1 MRALTRRYGDVVAVQ
16 GVDLTVTRGAVYG
29 LLGPNGSGKT
39 TTLACALGLLRPTSG
54 EVRVLGVPAER
65 LHRTRGRVGVVF
77 DTPALIKGLSVAAN
91 LAYAARLRGHG
102 GGRSAGEA
110 LELVGLTDLARR
122 HAGKLSLG
130 QQKRLSI
137 AIALAGTPELLVL
150 DEPLSGLDPLGVRQV
165 LRLVRRLA
173 GEGLTIVLSSHRLHE
188 VEPVLTHAAVLLRGK
203 VAAAGAL
210 DELLGGTDRHR
221 IGADDPR
228 RARDVV
234 AGFEGARVV
243 ADGPELLVE
252 LGGHPVSALN
262 RALVEAGVAVSSIAT
277 ERSSLPALF
286 ESLVD
291 AVEEQ
296 SA

>member
-1 MRALTRRYGDVVAVQ
+1 MEALTVRALTRRYGDVVAVQ

-173 GEGLTIVLSSHRLHE
+173 D
-188 VEPVLTHAAVLLRGK
+188 AAVLLRGK